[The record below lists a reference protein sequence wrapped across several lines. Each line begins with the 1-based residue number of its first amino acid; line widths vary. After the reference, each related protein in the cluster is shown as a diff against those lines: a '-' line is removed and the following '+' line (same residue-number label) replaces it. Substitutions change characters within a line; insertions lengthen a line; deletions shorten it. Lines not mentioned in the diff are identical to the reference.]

1 MKGSLARLKPSTLHQ
16 RHYRERLRERGLVKK
31 DVWIRPEYA
40 TELAMIEKSMR
51 EPEWD
56 AAGAVIPAPGVDMGW
71 TVPAIYRALS
81 QTSAVR
87 GGVLGLEI
95 IEGVEPNLHLIMH
108 DYGDLSLFVAV
119 GGEQIIVEAYL
130 WPLAHVADPAAF
142 NMHVLRTHK
151 LLPLSTISIENVGGV
166 LSYTMFGS
174 LDTRSSLAS
183 LMFEIETLADNVIS
197 GTEAYADYL
206 LPAEAVA

>member
-1 MKGSLARLKPSTLHQ
+1 
-16 RHYRERLRERGLVKK
+16 
-31 DVWIRPEYA
+31 
-40 TELAMIEKSMR
+40 
-51 EPEWD
+51 
-56 AAGAVIPAPGVDMGW
+56 MGW